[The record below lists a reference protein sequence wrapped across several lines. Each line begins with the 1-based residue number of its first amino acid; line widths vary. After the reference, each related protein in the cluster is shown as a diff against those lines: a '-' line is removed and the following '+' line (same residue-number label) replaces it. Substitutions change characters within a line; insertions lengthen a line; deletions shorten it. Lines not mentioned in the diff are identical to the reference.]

1 MNHLVRTWIGMAA
14 VTVMAIAGGR
24 AWSQEAAAPRSPA
37 AKPPAA
43 APKAAA
49 SNAATPRGAAPKP
62 AAAKDT
68 ATQTPAS
75 NTTVAPLSTP
85 TVPYRKLAPGVLE
98 TVPPVRQLEETV
110 TRHDVTELIAV
121 DAKFNWAQDV
131 PFRHNVWML
140 NFEFKPVRMIW
151 VDVPGNEGR
160 MQRKLIWYM
169 VYSVTNPGKVMHPI
183 EDADKTYTVEAIDTP
198 VRFIPLF
205 SIEAHNRLQDETDGF
220 TKVYNDKYIPV
231 ALGAIRARED
241 RYRQFR
247 STVEMPRTEI
257 AVGETVWGI
266 ATWEDIDPRIVW
278 FSVYVEGLTN
288 AYRWKD
294 DAAKFAADGKGYR
307 SMFRKVL
314 KLNFW
319 RPGDEYSLKENQ
331 IRLGVPGQHEYEWVW
346 RRVL

>member
-1 MNHLVRTWIGMAA
+1 MNHLVRTWIAMAA
-14 VTVMAIAGGR
+14 VTLMAIAGSR
-24 AWSQEAAAPRSPA
+24 AWAQEAAAPRRPA
-37 AKPPAA
+37 AKPSAAVAPKPSAA
-43 APKAAA
+43 AV
-49 SNAATPRGAAPKP
+49 APKP
-62 AAAKDT
+62 AAAKD
-68 ATQTPAS
+68 AASDAPAPK
-75 NTTVAPLSTP
+75 TIVAPLSAP
-85 TVPYRKLAPGVLE
+85 GVPYRKLAPGVLE

-121 DAKFNWAQDV
+121 DSKFNWAQDV
-131 PFRHNVWML
+131 PFRHSVWML
-140 NFEFKPVRMIW
+140 EFQFKPVRMLW

-169 VYSVTNPGKVMHPI
+169 VYSVTNPGRVMHPI
-183 EDADKTYTVEAIDTP
+183 EDADKTYTVEAVDKP

-220 TKVYNDKYIPV
+220 TKVYSDKYIPV
-231 ALGAIRARED
+231 ALASIRARED

-278 FSVYVEGLTN
+278 LSVYIEGLTN
-288 AYRWKD
+288 AYRWTD
-294 DAAKFAADGKGYR
+294 DAAKFAADGRGYR
-307 SMFRKVL
+307 SMYRKVL

-331 IRLGVPGQHEYEWVW
+331 IRLGVPGQREYEWVW